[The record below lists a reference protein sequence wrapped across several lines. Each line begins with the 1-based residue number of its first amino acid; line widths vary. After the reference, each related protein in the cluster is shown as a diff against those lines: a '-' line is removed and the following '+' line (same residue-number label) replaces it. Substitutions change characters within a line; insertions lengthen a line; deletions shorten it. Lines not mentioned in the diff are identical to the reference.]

1 MQQKEEIAEIES
13 NESALQ
19 KASAQGL
26 AQQVV
31 AYVESHCLEKL
42 SCALVAKE
50 FSYHSN
56 SLNRIIQEE
65 LGCSLHE
72 VITRAKID
80 AAIHLLMET
89 DMSIADIAYRVSF
102 YDHAHFA
109 KVFRKATGFSP
120 SDYRQTHRSSAE
132 QETT

>member
-1 MQQKEEIAEIES
+1 MQHNEDIAEKEGK
-13 NESALQ
+13 ESALQ
-19 KASAQGL
+19 HASAQGL

-31 AYVESHCLEKL
+31 AYVESHCMEKL

-72 VITRAKID
+72 VITHARIN
-80 AAIHLLMET
+80 AAIQLLLET

-120 SDYRQTHRSSAE
+120 SDYRQTHRFSREKEAK
-132 QETT
+132 

>member
-1 MQQKEEIAEIES
+1 MQQMENIAGSEGEES
-13 NESALQ
+13 CFQSTP
-19 KASAQGL
+19 AQTL
-26 AQQVV
+26 AQHVV
-31 AYVESHCLEKL
+31 TYVENHCMEKL

-72 VITRAKID
+72 VITRAKIN
-80 AAIHLLMET
+80 AAIRLLLET
-89 DMSIADIAYRVSF
+89 DMSIADIAYRISF

-109 KVFRKATGFSP
+109 KVFRKATGSSP
-120 SDYRQTHRSSAE
+120 SSYRQAHRSAGT
-132 QETT
+132 QETM

>member
-19 KASAQGL
+19 NASAQGL

-109 KVFRKATGFSP
+109 KVFRKATGCSP
-120 SDYRQTHRSSAE
+120 SEFRQKHLSPDT
-132 QETT
+132 QETK

>member
-1 MQQKEEIAEIES
+1 MQHKEETAEAEVR
-13 NESALQ
+13 ESALQ
-19 KASAQGL
+19 NASAQGL

-31 AYVESHCLEKL
+31 AYVESHCMEKL
-42 SCALVAKE
+42 SCALVARE

-72 VITRAKID
+72 VITRVKID
-80 AAIHLLMET
+80 AAIRLLTET
-89 DMSIADIAYRVSF
+89 DLSIADIAYRTSF

-120 SDYRQTHRSSAE
+120 SDYRQTHRSAVE
-132 QETT
+132 QEAT

>member
-1 MQQKEEIAEIES
+1 MQQTEDMAEKGGQES
-13 NESALQ
+13 TLQ
-19 KASAQGL
+19 NASAQGL

-31 AYVESHCLEKL
+31 NYVESHCTEKL
-42 SCALVAKE
+42 SCALVARE

-65 LGCSLHE
+65 MGCSLHE

-80 AAIHLLMET
+80 AAIRLLLET
-89 DMSIADIAYRVSF
+89 DMSIADIAYRISF

-109 KVFRKATGFSP
+109 KVFRKATGSSP
-120 SDYRQTHRSSAE
+120 SSYRQMHRSAGT
-132 QETT
+132 QETM

>member
-1 MQQKEEIAEIES
+1 MQHEELNVGKEGMEAS
-13 NESALQ
+13 LQ
-19 KASAQGL
+19 NISAQSL

-31 AYVESHCLEKL
+31 AYVESHCTEKL

-65 LGCSLHE
+65 MGCSLHE
-72 VITRAKID
+72 VITRAKIN
-80 AAIHLLMET
+80 AAIRLLLET
-89 DMSIADIAYRVSF
+89 DMSIADIAYRISF

-109 KVFRKATGFSP
+109 KVFRKATGSSP
-120 SDYRQTHRSSAE
+120 SSYRQVHRSPGT

>member
-1 MQQKEEIAEIES
+1 MQCKEDIVAKEGAEAS
-13 NESALQ
+13 VQND
-19 KASAQGL
+19 SAQVL

-31 AYVESHCLEKL
+31 TYVENHCMEKL

-72 VITRAKID
+72 VITRAKIN
-80 AAIHLLMET
+80 ASIQLLLET
-89 DMSIADIAYRVSF
+89 DMSIADIAYRISF

-109 KVFRKATGFSP
+109 KVFRKATGSSP
-120 SDYRQTHRSSAE
+120 SNYRQVHRSAGT
-132 QETT
+132 QETM

>member
-1 MQQKEEIAEIES
+1 MQHKEETAEAEVR
-13 NESALQ
+13 ESALQ
-19 KASAQGL
+19 NASAQGL

-31 AYVESHCLEKL
+31 AYVESHCTEKL
-42 SCALVAKE
+42 SCALVARE

-72 VITRAKID
+72 VITRVKID
-80 AAIHLLMET
+80 AAIRLLTET
-89 DMSIADIAYRVSF
+89 DMSIADIAYRTSF

-120 SDYRQTHRSSAE
+120 SDYRQTHRSAVE
-132 QETT
+132 QEAT

>member
-1 MQQKEEIAEIES
+1 MQHKEEIAEVEGK
-13 NESALQ
+13 ESALQ
-19 KASAQGL
+19 NASAQGL

-31 AYVESHCLEKL
+31 AYVESHCMEKL
-42 SCALVAKE
+42 SCALVARE

-72 VITRAKID
+72 VITRAKINT
-80 AAIHLLMET
+80 AIRLLTET
-89 DMSIADIAYRVSF
+89 DMSIADIAYRTSF

-120 SDYRQTHRSSAE
+120 SDYRQTHRSYTE
-132 QETT
+132 QEAT

>member
-1 MQQKEEIAEIES
+1 VQHKEETAEAEVR
-13 NESALQ
+13 ESALQ
-19 KASAQGL
+19 NASAQGL

-31 AYVESHCLEKL
+31 AYVESHCTEKL
-42 SCALVAKE
+42 SCALVARE

-56 SLNRIIQEE
+56 SFNRIIQEE

-72 VITRAKID
+72 VITRVKID
-80 AAIHLLMET
+80 AAIRLLTET
-89 DMSIADIAYRVSF
+89 DMSIADIAYRTSF

-120 SDYRQTHRSSAE
+120 SDYRQTHRSAVE
-132 QETT
+132 QEAT

>member
-1 MQQKEEIAEIES
+1 MQQTGDVAEKDGTES
-13 NESALQ
+13 TLQ
-19 KASAQGL
+19 NASAQVL

-31 AYVESHCLEKL
+31 AYVEKHCMEKL

-65 LGCSLHE
+65 MGCSLHA
-72 VITRAKID
+72 VITRAKIN
-80 AAIHLLMET
+80 AAIQLLLET
-89 DMSIADIAYRVSF
+89 DMSIADIAYRISF

-109 KVFRKATGFSP
+109 KVFRKATGSSP
-120 SDYRQTHRSSAE
+120 SSYRQGHRSAGT
-132 QETT
+132 QETM